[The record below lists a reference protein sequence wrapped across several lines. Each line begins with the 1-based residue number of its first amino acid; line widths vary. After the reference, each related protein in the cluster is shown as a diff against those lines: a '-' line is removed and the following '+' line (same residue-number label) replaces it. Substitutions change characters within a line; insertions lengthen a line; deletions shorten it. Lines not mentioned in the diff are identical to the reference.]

1 MSAPRVSLH
10 SAPRRYNGVMA
21 KRTKKPKKKSTPAR
35 QAEPA
40 KPSNLLSQNP
50 EDAMKRM
57 LGGGSATNERNRMH
71 GDMHTRPNSSK
82 ALGQPRQRGRR
93 V

>member
-1 MSAPRVSLH
+1 
-10 SAPRRYNGVMA
+10 MA
-21 KRTKKPKKKSTPAR
+21 KRTKKPKKKSTPASK
-35 QAEPA
+35 AAPV
-40 KPSNLLSQNP
+40 KPSSLLSQKP

-57 LGGGSATNERNRMH
+57 LSAGQPTPERSTMH
-71 GDMHTRPNSSK
+71 TEMHTRPNSSK